1 MPATVVQAHPI
12 PIISMSGTEV
22 VTAPAPKWHRI
33 KLLAAAAVAGLSIMI
48 SIISLFSELNAPV
61 VVYPV
66 KKSVI
71 TGQQDWS

>member
-1 MPATVVQAHPI
+1 MPAMVVQAHPI

-22 VTAPAPKWHRI
+22 VIAQAPKWHQI
-33 KLLAAAAVAGLSIMI
+33 KLLAAAAVAGLSVLI
-48 SIISLFSELNAPV
+48 SIIGLFNELNAPV
-61 VVYPV
+61 VVYLV